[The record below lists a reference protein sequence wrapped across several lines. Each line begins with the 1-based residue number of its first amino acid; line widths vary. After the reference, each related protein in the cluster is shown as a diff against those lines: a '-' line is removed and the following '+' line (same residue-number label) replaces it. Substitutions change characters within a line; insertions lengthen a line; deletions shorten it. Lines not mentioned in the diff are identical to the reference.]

1 MNNNLSE
8 KLNSY
13 ISNYLEENLI
23 FNLIENWKT
32 ISTRLPKGTD
42 SIKES
47 LTGQIYGGMIKVYC
61 VEKNK
66 EEKDLSEEEL
76 DFLKNIFESRYIE
89 VIEYLDKIFGRYH
102 SY

>member
-1 MNNNLSE
+1 MNDNLTE
-8 KLNSY
+8 KLDNY
-13 ISNYLEENLI
+13 ISNYLEEDLL

-47 LTGQIYGGMIKVYC
+47 ITGQIYGGMIKSYC
-61 VEKNK
+61 IEKNI

-76 DFLKNIFESRYIE
+76 EYLKKIFESRYVEI
-89 VIEYLDKIFGRYH
+89 IEYLDKIFGRYY